1 MTTRLKRLLIPQVD
15 VIPLVEDDLIWLWHW
30 NVEAV
35 DPEWKKWD
43 GPYFGD
49 QDDRSYSEFAHDW
62 RPRVR
67 SGDRAIITVEGH
79 RCGFVNRFEI
89 EPAGGGWWELGLVI
103 FEPRLW
109 GQGIGHRALSSWT
122 RQTFQETDAH
132 VLTLTTWSGN
142 TRMMRCAEQLG
153 YTVSARIPEARSWNG
168 RRWDSITMSLLRNQI
183 A

>member
-1 MTTRLKRLLIPQVD
+1 MPQVD
-15 VIPLVEDDLIWLWHW
+15 VIPLVEDDLIWVWDGYVVVPVAEL
-30 NVEAV
+30 
-35 DPEWKKWD
+35 KRWD

-49 QDDRSYSEFAHDW
+49 QDDRSYHDFARDW
-62 RPRVR
+62 RPRLR

-89 EPAGGGWWELGLVI
+89 DPAGGGWWELGLVI

-109 GQGIGHRALSSWT
+109 GQGIGSTALARWT

-132 VLTLTTWSGN
+132 VVTLTTWSGN

-153 YTVSARIPEARSWNG
+153 YTVTGRVPEAREWDG
-168 RRWDSITMSLLRNQI
+168 RRWDSITMSLLRSQI